1 LQKLML
7 LGARVEGR
15 VFDDAGVRW
24 VGGIQGGLDGMR
36 AQLVGMLQSIG
47 GAQITNALE
56 AASRSLYFAME
67 GRKGML
73 QEEQDGKKEVTG

>member
-1 LQKLML
+1 KLML

-67 GRKGML
+67 GRKSML